1 MMTVDISSNIASE
14 PNIATVANQSEGR
27 SKPNLD
33 ALTGLR
39 FLAAMGVVFFHFSVP
54 ILKGRSYALSNLAGA
69 GYIAV
74 DLFYLLSGFIL
85 TYSYLSREGTL
96 LGSRRNFYVS
106 RFARIYPA
114 YFLGFILAAPSDI
127 ATSLHVNH
135 FATAVAKLAISAG
148 SVLTLQQAWTPWTAW
163 NWNYP
168 AWSVSVEVFFYL
180 VFPWLA
186 VRLARVKQRSALPL
200 AGLFWLLGLLAP
212 FLLWILKGT
221 TGQATRDDHLQ
232 MAIEFT
238 PIFRLPEFAI
248 GILLGRAYV
257 LGWFRRINGNLFSTF
272 DGNLLS
278 TIAFASIFAVLAFC
292 PNLPHPLLANGLL
305 APLFALLIVSLAQAK
320 GPIAWFLAL
329 PFMVTLGEASYGI
342 YILQIPLALL
352 IKRPPPYH
360 SIRMLCLYCALLILL
375 SLLSWRFV
383 ESPLR
388 KNIRR
393 WLA

>member
-1 MMTVDISSNIASE
+1 MMMVSVSSNIGLES
-14 PNIATVANQSEGR
+14 ATCLAPSGKSADR
-27 SKPNLD
+27 SKPSLD

-39 FLAAMGVVFFHFSVP
+39 FLAAMGVVFFHFSLP
-54 ILKGRSYALSNLAGA
+54 ILQGRSEVLSNLAGA

-85 TYSYLSREGTL
+85 TYSYLSPEGTL

-114 YFLGFILAAPSDI
+114 YFLAFVLAAPSDI

-135 FATAVAKLAISAG
+135 LGTAIAKLLVSAG

-180 VFPWLA
+180 LFPWLG
-186 VRLARVKQRSALPL
+186 VRLARLKQTSVLPL
-200 AGLFWLLGLLAP
+200 AGLLWILALLAP
-212 FLLWILKGT
+212 FLLWIIKGT
-221 TGQATRDDHLQ
+221 TGQPSRTDHLQ
-232 MAIEFT
+232 MAVEFT
-238 PIFRLPEFAI
+238 PLLRLPEFAM

-257 LGWFRRINGNLFSTF
+257 LGRFQRLNGNLLTTVAFVAI
-272 DGNLLS
+272 L
-278 TIAFASIFAVLAFC
+278 TILAFC

-305 APLFALLIVSLAQAK
+305 APLFALLIVGLALGG
-320 GPIAWFLAL
+320 GPLAWFLAR
-329 PFMVTLGEASYGI
+329 PFTVTLGEASYGI

-352 IKRPPPYH
+352 IKRPPPYY
-360 SIRMLCLYCALLILL
+360 SVKMLCLYCALLVLC

-388 KNIRR
+388 KKIRR
-393 WLA
+393 WLSEAAA